1 MVQTAADIMSSPVQS
16 IAETATVA
24 EALQQMRSAG
34 VTSLLVEPEDPSEPP
49 GFFSQTDAVARIVA
63 HGIDPQTVRVA
74 DVMSRP
80 VITVGPEASIRHCAR
95 LMSRA
100 QIRRVLVY
108 DGGRLAGIVSASD
121 VLRIYH

>member
-1 MVQTAADIMSSPVQS
+1 MSSPVES

-24 EALQQMRSAG
+24 EALRRMRTAG
-34 VTSLLVEPEDPSEPP
+34 VTSLLVEPEDPLEPP

-63 HGIDPQTVRVA
+63 HGIDPHTVRVA

-80 VITVGPEASIRHCAR
+80 VITVGPEASIQDCAR